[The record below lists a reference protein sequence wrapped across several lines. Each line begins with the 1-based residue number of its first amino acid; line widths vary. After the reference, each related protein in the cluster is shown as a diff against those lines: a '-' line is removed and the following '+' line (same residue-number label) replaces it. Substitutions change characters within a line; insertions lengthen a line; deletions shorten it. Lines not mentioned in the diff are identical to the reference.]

1 MFSQVNSCFKE
12 FTVFEMVKRL
22 HTSLNLSPQLVGE
35 PRELYFAIEQTIE
48 AGEVLGA
55 AEVFD
60 KLHNPNF
67 KYNSVQKKIQKLN
80 KEFDKILKP
89 YTDHYNQTPQLTNF
103 IRSEL
108 IRFACYLSKTVK
120 FDDPNNIQ
128 TQISLYS
135 DVDVV
140 SLRAKNQALEHE
152 TAVLNEDLQLLQAQL
167 HEAREEKSYALK
179 MLDLQQGQ
187 LDILSDRSASNAT
200 LKNNEAILNEL
211 FSIHDVVKSQNETL
225 HLISQASSSYS
236 VDQKCLIAKL
246 EHRLNTRFTAI
257 DVKLGRTTDH
267 SGLQN
272 SIDNVSEQISR
283 LPDTQLIT
291 QSFATVD
298 QQFECAKINAS
309 CPEEHA
315 QNLVKLQ
322 SHVEERLRDIKSAIL
337 ASSEGPSI
345 HLIVD
350 EVKDQ
355 VERLVRVNNSAQA
368 FSEIDAQLN
377 TITDDKLNVLKSVET
392 LQAQIES
399 LSQTTQ
405 TDAYLTMNQKVASE
419 LSCIHQLAKSQ
430 SQSISTL
437 THETT
442 EHTEKHEMLFINIQE
457 QLNGRLNAMETSII
471 ASTSQTKLL
480 LAIEDIDAH
489 VADLI
494 NVSKESGLLPD
505 IQQSQNRLIEQLADL
520 SNDINNLQNM
530 SSASVNLTS
539 SSIDNGNDVLI
550 AIDEKIS
557 RLGSH
562 HGDEVDVERLNK
574 AFEYICELVK
584 DVIAQNQNFE
594 ERSIVPVEN
603 ISHLVKSNE
612 ALSNKLDKVS
622 EEKRDAVKQLSN
634 MIKATSNSTLHKT
647 SFTNTAAVTELKSKL
662 SKAEAKLMKNREDQ
676 SLLRR
681 QLEAKDKKI
690 ERLSL
695 TMAV

>member
-1 MFSQVNSCFKE
+1 
-12 FTVFEMVKRL
+12 
-22 HTSLNLSPQLVGE
+22 
-35 PRELYFAIEQTIE
+35 
-48 AGEVLGA
+48 
-55 AEVFD
+55 
-60 KLHNPNF
+60 
-67 KYNSVQKKIQKLN
+67 
-80 KEFDKILKP
+80 
-89 YTDHYNQTPQLTNF
+89 
-103 IRSEL
+103 
-108 IRFACYLSKTVK
+108 
-120 FDDPNNIQ
+120 
-128 TQISLYS
+128 
-135 DVDVV
+135 
-140 SLRAKNQALEHE
+140 
-152 TAVLNEDLQLLQAQL
+152 
-167 HEAREEKSYALK
+167 
-179 MLDLQQGQ
+179 
-187 LDILSDRSASNAT
+187 
-200 LKNNEAILNEL
+200 
-211 FSIHDVVKSQNETL
+211 
-225 HLISQASSSYS
+225 

-246 EHRLNTRFTAI
+246 QHRLNTRFTAI
-257 DVKLGRTTDH
+257 DVKLGRTIDH

-322 SHVEERLRDIKSAIL
+322 SHVDDRLRDIKSAIL

-345 HLIVD
+345 HVIVD

-355 VERLVRVNNSAQA
+355 VERLVRLNNSAQA

-399 LSQTTQ
+399 LSQTTQTTQTTQ

-530 SSASVNLTS
+530 SSASVNLTN

-562 HGDEVDVERLNK
+562 HGAEVDVERLNK